1 MVALPWVLR
10 GRAREAPCCLVATA
24 CPPGI
29 PSGRAAIDRAIRTGR
44 YTSLV
49 PTDSETRLLQD
60 IGRLVRDGR
69 LAARWT
75 QQELERRSGVSQ
87 SRLSRIE
94 RGECRSVRFVE
105 VDRLFVAVGVRYR
118 LDVSLPPGH
127 RVVDDAVHVRCATAV
142 QRRLEVA
149 GWVVRRE
156 VEIGSDRSRGWID
169 VLAFHPATRLLL
181 VIEIKTE
188 LHDLGAVERSLNWYV
203 REAARAAA
211 GFGWRP
217 TAVASALLV
226 LATDANDQAMR
237 SIRPVLSVALP
248 GRAIALRDLVGT
260 GRSSGPQRFVATID
274 PRSRRRQ
281 WLMPTI
287 LDGRRSPAPYAD
299 YIDAALQLESQRA
312 SPRATAPSG

>member
-1 MVALPWVLR
+1 MPH
-10 GRAREAPCCLVATA
+10 
-24 CPPGI
+24 
-29 PSGRAAIDRAIRTGR
+29 
-44 YTSLV
+44 
-49 PTDSETRLLQD
+49 DSETRLLQD

-75 QQELERRSGVSQ
+75 QQGLERRSGVSQ

-94 RGECRSVRFVE
+94 RGACRSVRFIE

-118 LDVSLPPGH
+118 LDAHLPPGP

-142 QRRLEVA
+142 QRRLEAA
-149 GWVVRRE
+149 GWEVRRE

-169 VLAFHPATRLLL
+169 VIAFHPATRLLL

-188 LHDLGAVERSLNWYV
+188 LRDLGAIERSLNWYV

-211 GFGWRP
+211 RFGWRP
-217 TAVASALLV
+217 TAVASTLLV

-237 SIRPVLSVALP
+237 SIRPALDVALP
-248 GRAIALRDLVGT
+248 GRATALRDVVGT

-281 WLMPTI
+281 WLMSTVM
-287 LDGRRSPAPYAD
+287 DGRRSPAPYVD
-299 YIDAALQLESQRA
+299 YIDAARRFEQRRR
-312 SPRATAPSG
+312 PRSATAPSG